1 MLKFHKSTM
10 IGLYAMMEL
19 AKDVDGVIP
28 TKEIAD
34 RFHVSVHHLSKVLQQ
49 LVRSGLVQTTRGAL
63 GGHSLARDPSEITL
77 FDVVEVFEGPRAEHH
92 LCLLLDPAADHAH
105 GPHCALHPVMVE
117 LDEQVTVTLQSISL
131 KTLLKQAEQA
141 P

>member
-19 AKDVDGVIP
+19 AKDADDLLA
-28 TKEIAD
+28 TNEIAD

-49 LVRSGLVQTTRGAL
+49 LVRAGLVETTRGAA
-63 GGHSLARDPSEITL
+63 GGHSLARDPKDITL
-77 FDVVEVFEGPRAEHH
+77 LDVVVVFEGPREEGH
-92 LCLLLDPAADHAH
+92 LCLLLDPKADHAR
-105 GPHCALHPVMVE
+105 GPHCALHPVMIE

-131 KTLLKQAEQA
+131 KTLLKQAA
-141 P
+141 KT